1 MRARAARFFRAGF
14 AFALCLATAAAFA
27 PSRAPRA
34 TVSMMAGKIADT
46 KKFVPAC
53 PTSECIPGRA
63 TSAVCG
69 GLDICVATNTD
80 GSIFAVGNKAP
91 VVGTPMAAGQ
101 VRNGQIKDPLTGTA
115 FDLKTGEVRGPWC
128 PNFPFSLLFSGIE
141 PTGLPVFKVKKE
153 GSSVCVEVNVAAKA
167 QFEQG
172 YWKGILDAQGKADGG
187 YY

>member
-1 MRARAARFFRAGF
+1 
-14 AFALCLATAAAFA
+14 
-27 PSRAPRA
+27 
-34 TVSMMAGKIADT
+34 MMAGKIADT

-80 GSIFAVGNKAP
+80 GSIYAVGNKAP

-101 VRNGQIKDPLTGTA
+101 VKGGLIKDPLTGTS
-115 FDLKTGEVRGPWC
+115 FDLKTGQVVGKWC
-128 PNFPFSLLFSGIE
+128 PNFPFSFLFSAIE
-141 PTGLPVFKVKKE
+141 PTGIPVFKVKKD
-153 GSSVCVEVNVAAKA
+153 GSSVSVEVNVAARA

>member
-1 MRARAARFFRAGF
+1 MWEEMGGGADVF
-14 AFALCLATAAAFA
+14 LDV
-27 PSRAPRA
+27 PSPRRT
-34 TVSMMAGKIADT
+34 TVSMGYLGKIADQ

-53 PTSECIPGRA
+53 AVSECIPGRA
-63 TSAVCG
+63 TSAICG
-69 GLDICVATNTD
+69 GLDICIAINTD

-101 VRNGQIKDPLTGTA
+101 VRNGLIKDPLTGTS
-115 FDLKTGEVRGPWC
+115 FDLKSGDVVGPWC
-128 PNFPFSLLFSGIE
+128 PNFPFSILFSAIE
-141 PTGLPVFKVKKE
+141 PTGLPVFKTKKE

>member
-1 MRARAARFFRAGF
+1 MQGMY
-14 AFALCLATAAAFA
+14 T
-27 PSRAPRA
+27 RAPRRE
-34 TVSMMAGKIADT
+34 TVSMAFIGKIPDT

-53 PTSECIPGRA
+53 AVSECLPGRA
-63 TSAVCG
+63 TSAICG
-69 GLDICVATNTD
+69 GLDICVAIDSD